1 MFRRNSAKYVAFQ
14 LPQCPYSSSKLVLCG
29 RYFLL
34 IFFFDKTAFLTLE
47 INILTKNITKNDSW
61 MVFWWKYWK
70 ERKHR
75 WYSKVIVKG
84 GKGSPMAGP
93 WPDYWQSFGKRQSPL
108 LPPLDVSPP
117 TVVLSPR
124 LGHLSEAHLYKLIFF
139 QHLLEQDKQDQGKVK
154 EVNVRPLL
162 TGNYEHDFGHTDRS

>member
-1 MFRRNSAKYVAFQ
+1 MEEYNQKWFMDGI
-14 LPQCPYSSSKLVLCG
+14 LME
-29 RYFLL
+29 
-34 IFFFDKTAFLTLE
+34 ILE
-47 INILTKNITKNDSW
+47 GEKAR
-61 MVFWWKYWK
+61 V
-70 ERKHR
+70 

-93 WPDYWQSFGKRQSPL
+93 WPEYWQSFGNRQSPL

-117 TVVLSPR
+117 TVVLSPC

-154 EVNVRPLL
+154 EVNVRPDWELWTWLWAYGQIIITRKVL
-162 TGNYEHDFGHTDRS
+162 TQTAKEKWRQKLQKASITKEFNFAFLMS